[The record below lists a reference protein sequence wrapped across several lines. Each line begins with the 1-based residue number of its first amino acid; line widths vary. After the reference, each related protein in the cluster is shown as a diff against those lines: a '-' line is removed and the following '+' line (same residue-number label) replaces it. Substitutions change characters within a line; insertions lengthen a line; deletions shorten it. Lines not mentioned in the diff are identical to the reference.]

1 MLSKLYIKN
10 YILISELEIDLS
22 KGFTTITGETGAGK
36 SILLGAVSLITG
48 QRADTNVLLNKEQK
62 CIVEGYFDIADFN
75 LQNLFDELD
84 IDYEPN
90 TIIRRE
96 INAKGKSRA
105 FINDTPVSVSAL
117 KQLGSKLI
125 DIHSQHNNILSN
137 NTNFYLQ
144 VIDAYAGL
152 NEQVLEYS
160 DKFKHHKSKLI
171 ELEEL
176 EKELAKAK
184 QDLDYY
190 QFRFTQIDEANP
202 IIDEE
207 TKLETELNKLN
218 NAEEIKTSL
227 SSVFHVLSESD
238 ENIIS
243 AIKNTESTIAS
254 VSNLG
259 IETEEYQKRIQSVLI
274 ELQDIADDIDLI
286 NSGVEYDAGKIESL
300 NERLNLIFG
309 LHQRFGV
316 NSNEE
321 LLKIKEALN
330 QKLSG
335 FAIDES
341 KSKNLRKEIEQE
353 EKELFNIAK
362 TISNKRKEKKK
373 EIEKNIISVL
383 VSLGIQNAVFNIDI
397 NTTNILSKSGI
408 DEIKFLFSANKNIET
423 SEISK
428 VASGGEVSRI
438 MLSLKSLLAK
448 TTNLPTIIFDEIDT
462 GVSGEIAA
470 KMAEIMFNLSSST
483 QVISITHLPQIA
495 VKGTEQFVVY
505 KDDSDEKSQTKITKL
520 DKEERIKEIAKML
533 SGKELSVAAIE
544 NAKALLN

>member
-48 QRADTNVLLNKEQK
+48 QRADTNVLLDKEQK
-62 CIVEGYFDIADFN
+62 CIVEGSFEISNFA
-75 LQNLFDELD
+75 LENLFDELD

-105 FINDTPVSVSAL
+105 FVNDTPVSVSAL
-117 KQLGSKLI
+117 KQLGEKLI
-125 DIHSQHNNILSN
+125 DIHSQHNNILLN
-137 NTNFYLQ
+137 NSAFYLQ
-144 VIDAYAGL
+144 VVDAYSGL
-152 NEQVLEYS
+152 NKQVSIYSENYKVYKNKVLE
-160 DKFKHHKSKLI
+160 
-171 ELEEL
+171 LENL
-176 EKELAKAK
+176 EKEIAKAK

-190 QFRFTQIDEANP
+190 QFRFNQLDEANLV
-202 IIDEE
+202 IDEE
-207 TKLETELNKLN
+207 TELETELNKLN
-218 NAEEIKTSL
+218 NAEEIKTAL
-227 SSVFHVLSESD
+227 SSVYQGLSEND
-238 ENIIS
+238 ENVITALKNIENLIS
-243 AIKNTESTIAS
+243 AVDK
-254 VSNLG
+254 LG
-259 IETEEYQKRIQSVLI
+259 VDTKEYQNRMQSAII
-274 ELQDIADDIDLI
+274 EIQDIAEDLNNI
-286 NSGVEYDAGKIESL
+286 NSDIEYDADKIEFV

-309 LHQRFGV
+309 LHQKFGV

-321 LLKIKEALN
+321 LIKIKEELN
-330 QKLSG
+330 EKLAN

-341 KSKNLRKEIEQE
+341 KSEKLRKDIAKQ
-353 EKELFNIAK
+353 KNELLDLAK
-362 TISNKRKEKKK
+362 TISKTRKAKKPD
-373 EIEKNIISVL
+373 IEKYITDIL
-383 VSLGIQNAVFNIDI
+383 IQLGIKNAVFKIEI
-397 NTTNILSKSGI
+397 NTSAELNQSGI
-408 DEIKFLFSANKNIET
+408 DEIRFLFSANKNIAV

-428 VASGGEVSRI
+428 IASGGEVSRI

-470 KMAEIMFNLSSST
+470 KMAEIMFDLSSST

-495 VKGTEQFVVY
+495 VKGNEQFIVY
-505 KDDSDEKSQTKITKL
+505 KDDSDKKSQTKIAKL
-520 DKEERIKEIAKML
+520 AKEDRIKEIAKML
-533 SGKELSVAAIE
+533 SGKELSSAAVE